1 MARSELM
8 SSPRTAGTMRARG
21 MTAARKF
28 PSAACTL
35 RLQGNHAETQLS
47 GSSPGNIK
55 RRRQQGPLRGSSRA
69 PPAACACKA
78 TGVRHTR
85 SGQSLKSQER

>member
-1 MARSELM
+1 M

-35 RLQGNHAETQLS
+35 RLQGNWHEAHAVRLERGKS
-47 GSSPGNIK
+47 GDVG
-55 RRRQQGPLRGSSRA
+55 G
-69 PPAACACKA
+69 KA
-78 TGVRHTR
+78 SGVFVEQH
-85 SGQSLKSQER
+85 SLADTSV